1 MLLALTSVAAYF
13 DLKTRRIPNWLT
25 LGGCV
30 AGLAANTAVA
40 GFGGLRASA
49 LGLGIGFVLYFP
61 LWLLGA
67 RGAGDVKLLAAAGA
81 VAGPANTAA
90 LFLLA
95 AVLGG
100 VFALTLVLARGATR
114 QTFANIVDILSSLVR
129 LRRPDHTLDMASA
142 LRLPH
147 APVIFMAA
155 IVELLILRSVR

>member
-1 MLLALTSVAAYF
+1 MLLALTAIAAYF
-13 DLKTRRIPNWLT
+13 DLKTRRLPNWLT

-30 AGLAANTAVA
+30 AGIAANTAVA

-81 VAGPANTAA
+81 LAGPANTAA

-100 VFALTLVLARGATR
+100 VSALTLVLARGATR
-114 QTFANIVDILSSLVR
+114 QTFANIVEILSSLVQ
-129 LRRPDHTLDMASA
+129 LRRPDHTLRSPGA

-147 APVIFMAA
+147 ASVIFLAVVA
-155 IVELLILRSVR
+155 ELLILRTVR